1 MITKA
6 YRSEPW
12 LEWRTTEQNKLL
24 QPACRDLSRG
34 LDWQSNG
41 ELVRLSEDEWRWLVC
56 ADILGQRAVRG
67 IHGGVVMLGGS
78 SRQLRKQECTDAI
91 TLIFSIGDAPWDY
104 GLDQNRITW
113 CDIVMAARG
122 IRASDDELA
131 SRYAA

>member
-1 MITKA
+1 MPKPIT
-6 YRSEPW
+6 EPW
-12 LEWRTTEQNKLL
+12 LEWRSTEQNRLL

-34 LDWQSNG
+34 LKWQSNG

-104 GLDQNRITW
+104 GLLDQGPVTW
-113 CDIVMAARG
+113 CDVVRAARG
-122 IRASDDELA
+122 ISEGDEELA
-131 SRYAA
+131 GRFAA